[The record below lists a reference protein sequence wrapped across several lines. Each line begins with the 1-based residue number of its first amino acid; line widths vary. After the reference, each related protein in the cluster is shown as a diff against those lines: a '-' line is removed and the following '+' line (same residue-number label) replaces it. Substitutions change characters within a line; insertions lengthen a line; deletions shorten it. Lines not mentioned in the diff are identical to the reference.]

1 MQYPNGVLSF
11 DKGYCMR
18 SSEWSSNECL
28 EDTNTVTRICCIWC
42 WYEAILSDTPP
53 PPFFPP
59 RYIVISK
66 SKRPYSFNFEEEI
79 RSVNSHWFFLFIF
92 LFIIVVC
99 VMSINFISLHN
110 FFIMSVCCELK
121 VITRKKVVKVLCCVI
136 YLLVFIYT

>member
-53 PPFFPP
+53 PLFSPLVTLSY
-59 RYIVISK
+59 RNL
-66 SKRPYSFNFEEEI
+66 RDLI
-79 RSVNSHWFFLFIF
+79 RSPSRKKSGQLFALIFLFIF

-121 VITRKKVVKVLCCVI
+121 VITKKKVVKVLCCVI